1 METGK
6 DSDQENYWLIQYQ
19 KLMDMKP
26 DSVKLAEEKL
36 DAKVK
41 FKTLK
46 KYFCHTPLV
55 KVGFRYIQ
63 ASHARL

>member
-46 KYFCHTPLV
+46 
-55 KVGFRYIQ
+55 
-63 ASHARL
+63 

>member
-1 METGK
+1 MSVFLFVQALLLEMETGK

-46 KYFCHTPLV
+46 
-55 KVGFRYIQ
+55 
-63 ASHARL
+63 